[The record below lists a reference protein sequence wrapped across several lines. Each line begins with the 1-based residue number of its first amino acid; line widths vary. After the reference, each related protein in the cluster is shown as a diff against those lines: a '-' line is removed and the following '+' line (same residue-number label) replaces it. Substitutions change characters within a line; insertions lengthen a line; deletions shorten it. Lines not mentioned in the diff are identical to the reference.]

1 MTTAREY
8 SAESLAQ
15 GALERVFYRNPR
27 GSHARANLVRSA
39 ADAAGVTTA
48 EELTV
53 IAQLVEDGLSSLE
66 ARGTIMRDRRSG
78 GPAWLL
84 TPATL
89 TDRPPGADQRTRAE
103 DHLPPPL

>member
-1 MTTAREY
+1 MTTAWEY

-15 GALERVFYRNPR
+15 DALERVFYRNQR
-27 GSHARANLVRSA
+27 GSHTRANLVRTA
-39 ADAAGVTTA
+39 ADAAGVTTT
-48 EELTV
+48 EERTS
-53 IAQLVEDGLSSLE
+53 IAQLVEDGLANLE
-66 ARGTIMRDRRSG
+66 ARGTIMRDRRSE

-89 TDRPPGADQRTRAE
+89 TDRPPGADQRTRAD